1 LLESIGF
8 KVKIMDTKQITDRNI
23 NLFSESFGSPNNP
36 PILLIMGAT
45 ASGIWWP
52 EAFCQQLAD
61 LDRFV
66 IRYDHRDTGRS
77 TSYEPGQ
84 SHYSVE
90 DLADDALAI
99 LDAYQLKHAHLV
111 GMSLGGF
118 LAQLLAL
125 KTPNAVKSLTL
136 IASERLAAAD
146 PALPAMDA
154 SVMDY
159 HAQGTKLDWTD
170 REAVIEYQLGL
181 WRLLAGSAHP
191 LDETLT
197 RKLAADDFDRTPN
210 LLTKF
215 NHALLQGGDRWLNRL
230 HDISVPTL
238 IVHGTEDIVLPYA
251 HALALQSEISN
262 STLLTL
268 EGTGHELHPEDWSTI
283 LTAIQSHTFP
293 SV

>member
-1 LLESIGF
+1 
-8 KVKIMDTKQITDRNI
+8 MTTKEIIDRNI
-23 NLFSESFGSPNNP
+23 HLFSESFGSPNNP

-45 ASGIWWP
+45 ASSVWWP
-52 EAFCQQLAD
+52 EEFCQQLAD

-84 SHYSVE
+84 SHYSIE

-118 LAQLLAL
+118 LSQLLAL
-125 KTPNAVKSLTL
+125 KTPHVVQSLTL

-146 PALPAMDA
+146 SALPSMDA
-154 SVMDY
+154 LAVDY
-159 HAQGTKLDWTD
+159 FTRSAELDWTD
-170 REAVIEYQLGL
+170 RAAVIEYQLGL
-181 WRLLAGSAHP
+181 WRLLAGSAHT
-191 LDETLT
+191 LDESLT

-230 HDISVPTL
+230 HEISVPTL
-238 IVHGTEDIVLPYA
+238 IIHGTEDIVLPYA

-268 EGTGHELHPEDWSTI
+268 AGTGHELHPEDWSTI
-283 LTAIQSHTFP
+283 LKAIQNHTA
-293 SV
+293 SSAQLSD